1 MGRAARDVF
10 DSESPLASDQRAGRD
25 PGARLHLRRG
35 HREAGGSELSGDYGI
50 VRLTP
55 TLRAHIACAL
65 PVARN
70 RSQRFAEAIMR
81 KHESSKPC
89 IRRVLRANAAAC
101 ALALIAGAAAMAA
114 DQPKA
119 DSAK

>member
-1 MGRAARDVF
+1 
-10 DSESPLASDQRAGRD
+10 
-25 PGARLHLRRG
+25 
-35 HREAGGSELSGDYGI
+35 
-50 VRLTP
+50 
-55 TLRAHIACAL
+55 
-65 PVARN
+65 
-70 RSQRFAEAIMR
+70 MR

-119 DSAK
+119 DSAKTKPMNMDEPMAGGMKKEGMKVGDVKRAAEKWDGKMRKMIKEEQQRHAPGAKK